1 MKPNALFH
9 TPNRDA
15 LPDMFNV
22 LTKIIV
28 DYMPEV
34 QDKEKNAEIARD
46 RVDATLNLAWI
57 YNYCAST
64 NNDHE
69 FAEFLRGRNKNG

>member
-1 MKPNALFH
+1 
-9 TPNRDA
+9 
-15 LPDMFNV
+15 MFNV
-22 LTKIIV
+22 LTKMIV

-34 QDKEKNAEIARD
+34 QDEEKNAEIARD

-64 NNDHE
+64 NKGE
-69 FAEFLRGRNKNG
+69 